1 MHRFPHVQTEHL
13 PITDG
18 DIDLSAPN
26 LFNHMVLQ
34 IHQVIKMSALDADPV
49 ILRAVRQRMTFQDH
63 GAVLQIQKAQGLK
76 L

>member
-1 MHRFPHVQTEHL
+1 
-13 PITDG
+13 
-18 DIDLSAPN
+18 
-26 LFNHMVLQ
+26 
-34 IHQVIKMSALDADPV
+34 MSALDADPV